1 MNKLSLT
8 HLRVFC
14 EVADCLSVTQAA
26 SRLHR
31 TQPAVS
37 RSLAELEKEL
47 GVSLFIRQGR
57 QITLTPAGEELRLR
71 SRSVLGETDELVRR
85 AQELSSG
92 TTSMLR
98 IGAMSISLE
107 RVVAPILH
115 AFGQAHPEIG
125 IRIVEA
131 DAPELAVLVES
142 GQLDLAFT
150 RDITSDSLASVRLF
164 PMHVVAVAP
173 TAHPLAGRDSVD
185 VRELEREPLLL
196 TREGTGSRVL
206 LARAC
211 RAEGLTLRDIRV
223 ESRSYD
229 GLLALVQGGLGIAI
243 VLSTVASAR
252 PRAKVLPVLH
262 RGDSMGIWFSAVWH
276 RQRPP
281 LPHQRALVELA
292 RSLVADRYPGKEY
305 GFAPWPASHRD

>member
-1 MNKLSLT
+1 MSRLSLT

-14 EVADCLSVTQAA
+14 EVADCLSATQAA
-26 SRLHR
+26 VRLHR

-37 RSLAELEKEL
+37 RSIAELEREL
-47 GVSLFIRQGR
+47 GVNLFLRNGR
-57 QITLTPAGEELRLR
+57 QLALTPAGEELRVR
-71 SRSVLGETDELVRR
+71 SRSVLGDTDELVRR

-107 RVVAPILH
+107 RVVAPIIH
-115 AFGQAHPEIG
+115 AFTRAHPDIG
-125 IRIVEA
+125 IRVVEA
-131 DAPELAVLVES
+131 DAPDLAALVEA

-150 RDITSDSLASVRLF
+150 RDINSDSLASSRLF
-164 PMHVVAVAP
+164 PMHLVAAAP
-173 TAHPLAGRDSVD
+173 AAHPLARRESVD

-211 RAEGLTLRDIRV
+211 KAEGLTLRDIRV
-223 ESRSYD
+223 ESRSYE
-229 GLLALVQGGLGIAI
+229 GLLALVESGLGIAI

-252 PRAKVLPVLH
+252 PRAKILPVLH
-262 RGDSMGIWFSAVWH
+262 RGASMGIWFSAVWH

-281 LPHQRALVELA
+281 LPHQLALMALA

-305 GFAPWPASHRD
+305 GFEPWPGSHRD